1 MTEIAPPV
9 PTPMTLEYLVEVFSD
24 QYTKEQVEGFV
35 ERLGL
40 EECAQMAEVHA
51 ELRNK
56 SEPHPDEA
64 LFQVDE
70 EPVSNLVEAFERQ
83 FSQEEAE
90 AISAGF
96 DGDVK
101 RAASLYRELTE
112 DYASH
117 MTVEDIIKAGKA

>member
-83 FSQEEAE
+83 FSHEEAE
-90 AISAGF
+90 EVVAGF
-96 DGDVK
+96 DGDVI
-101 RAASLYRELTE
+101 RARNLYRELTE
-112 DYASH
+112 DYAST
-117 MTVEDIIKAGKA
+117 MTVEDIIKAGKD